1 MKLAYKITIDKPE
14 HHLIKVQ
21 IKAETQK
28 RSSMTFFMPS
38 WSPGSYLMR
47 EYARHIRVFMAT
59 NEKGERLDAE
69 QISKSEWR
77 VDFKGAASVEVFYEL
92 YAHDV
97 SVRTPYVDISHAF
110 LHLPAIL
117 MGVKG
122 EKMINPTLQLSFPP
136 IWSHV
141 STGLKEI
148 SQKREE
154 FIYTAPDYDD
164 LIDSPIEI
172 GCHEVDGFHFEGKDH
187 DLAFYG
193 HTLPH
198 KQKLKEDI
206 ETIVKEV
213 VATMGEIP
221 YEKYTF
227 ITHFLPNQFGG
238 LEHKNSTVLMYDG
251 AKIGNRKE
259 YMNWLSLVAH
269 EYFHTWNV
277 KRIRP
282 FELGPFDYLKEA
294 YTPLLWLAEGLT
306 SFMDELFIYRAGLIT
321 LEEYLEMLTKNLDKY
336 LTTPGRRFHS
346 LSESSFNAWI
356 KLYRPDEN
364 TNNSS
369 ISYYLKGGVVFMI
382 LHALLL
388 EKGKRIDDLLHKL
401 WISYKSNPEVG
412 LLPGDVFKMVE
423 ELGGALIREKFEE
436 MVLTTK
442 ELDLEKSINL
452 MGLSLNYEQDKKVS
466 FGMTPDFKMGR
477 LFVKSVDLDGSFF
490 KGGINAGD
498 EILAINNL
506 RVSQENFSDL
516 CANLLPDQN
525 YRLLI
530 ARQGIVQEITL
541 LLTTGNPKLV
551 GIKILDKER
560 AERSLKR

>member
-21 IKAETQK
+21 IKTETQNK
-28 RSSMTFFMPS
+28 SSQTFFMPS

-59 NEKGERLDAE
+59 NEKGERLSTE

-77 VDFKGAASVEVFYEL
+77 VDFKGATSVEVFYEL

-97 SVRTPYVDISHAF
+97 SVRTPYVDTSHAF

-122 EKMINPTLQLSFPP
+122 EKITNPTLLLSFPP

-141 STGLKEI
+141 STGLKDI

-172 GCHEVDGFHFEGKDH
+172 GCHEVDGFHFEGKEH

-306 SFMDELFIYRAGLIT
+306 SFMDELFVYRAGLIT

-336 LTTPGRRFHS
+336 LSIPGRRFHS
-346 LSESSFNAWI
+346 LTESSFNAWV

-412 LLPGDVFKMVE
+412 LVPSDVFKMVE
-423 ELGGALIREKFEE
+423 DLGGAELREKFEE

-442 ELDLEKSINL
+442 EVDLEKSINL
-452 MGLSLNYEQDKKVS
+452 MGLSLSYEQDKKVS

-477 LFVKSVDLDGSFF
+477 LFVKSVDLDGTFF

-516 CANLLPDQN
+516 CTNLLPDQN
-525 YRLLI
+525 YKWLV

-541 LLTTGNPKLV
+541 FLTTGNQKLV
-551 GIKILDKER
+551 GIKVIDRER